1 MRIVDHKGTGIE
13 DGESRR
19 LIAQAKEPVIAICRI
34 YPAGYRV
41 TKHTHNKTQFWF
53 SRHGVAIVTLPDGRW
68 MVPPA
73 HGLIIPAGVEHGAEM
88 ISKVEMHALYVDA
101 DLVGA
106 ATPRVVEFT
115 ALAGNLVRELIE
127 EDVHPLSPRREKLV
141 MDLLLDEIGHLPER
155 ALGLPFPAD
164 ARLAGLCRDFLKRPD
179 ARAAIDDW
187 ASALGMSRRTFTRLF
202 KAETGLSFVT
212 WRQQACIFA
221 SLPRLAAGQAV
232 TNVAF
237 DAGYENIAAFTTMFR
252 RMLGSSPSSYFKT
265 ASEAL
270 S

>member
-1 MRIVDHKGTGIE
+1 MRIIDHKGTGVE
-13 DGESRR
+13 DSESRR
-19 LIAQAKEPVIAICRI
+19 LIELASEPVLAICRI

-41 TKHTHNKTQFWF
+41 AKHTHNKTQFWF
-53 SRHGVAIVTLPDGRW
+53 SRHGVAIVSLPDGRF

-73 HGLIIPAGVEHGAEM
+73 HGLIIPAGIPHGAEM

-101 DLVGA
+101 NLAGA
-106 ATPRVVEFT
+106 AAPRVVEFT

-155 ALGLPFPAD
+155 ALGLPFPED
-164 ARLAGLCRDFLKRPD
+164 PRLAALCRGFVKKPD
-179 ARAAIDDW
+179 ARTAIDDW

-212 WRQQACIFA
+212 WRQQASIFA
-221 SLPRLAAGQAV
+221 SLPRLAAGQSV

-252 RMLGSSPSSYFKT
+252 RMLGSAPSSYFKST
-265 ASEAL
+265 GEAPR
-270 S
+270 

>member
-13 DGESRR
+13 DGQSRQ
-19 LIAQAKEPVIAICRI
+19 LIEQATEPVIAICRI

-41 TKHTHNKTQFWF
+41 TKHRHNKTQFWF
-53 SRHGVAIVTLPDGRW
+53 SRRGVAVVSLSDARW

-73 HGLIIPAGVEHGAEM
+73 HGLIIPAGVAHGADMVSE
-88 ISKVEMHALYVDA
+88 VEMHSLYVDA
-101 DLVGA
+101 ALAGA
-106 ATPRVVEFT
+106 QTPRVVEFT

-155 ALGLPFPAD
+155 ALGLPFPENP
-164 ARLAGLCRDFLKRPD
+164 RLAALCRDFVKKPD
-179 ARAAIDDW
+179 ARAGIDRW
-187 ASALGMSRRTFTRLF
+187 AAELGMSRRTFTRLF

-221 SLPRLAAGQAV
+221 SLPRLAAGQSV

-252 RMLGSSPSSYFKT
+252 RMLGSAPSTYFKS
-265 ASEAL
+265 AAA
-270 S
+270 